1 MIFHRF
7 LDTMKLSRRQF
18 LAVSAV
24 AGLGVIGGYL
34 YVFSGKRRAPLI
46 PPGDNGTVSDASKVY
61 MVETTDRGEGTRMLL
76 GEFGDIDF
84 RDKSVALKANFNSA
98 DPPPAS
104 THLDTLEELVGYLR
118 DAGAGDVTLAERSG
132 MGDTGAVLESMG
144 VNDLGERLGF
154 TVISLDDLPAE
165 GWEKVEADW
174 LSWKDGFYIAKVFRE
189 ADRVIQTCCLKTHR
203 YGGHFTMSLKNSV
216 GLVAKKAPGDSH
228 DYMQELH
235 TSPLQRVMIGEIN
248 AFYAIDLAV
257 MDAVEAFTTGGPDKG
272 DLVRPGLMLA
282 SRDRVALDAVGVAI
296 LRSYGST
303 RDVMKG
309 DIFELDQIRRAAEI
323 GVGVSSAEDI
333 ELVPL
338 NDGAVEKVE
347 EIKGFLSG

>member
-1 MIFHRF
+1 
-7 LDTMKLSRRQF
+7 MKLSRRQF

-34 YVFSGKRRAPLI
+34 YILSGERRDPVV
-46 PPGDNGTVSDASKVY
+46 PPTDDGDGSSVSGASQVY
-61 MVETTDRGEGTRMLL
+61 VVETSDRGEGVRMLL
-76 GEFGDIDF
+76 GEFEDIDF

-104 THLDTLEELVGYLR
+104 THLDTLEALMGYLR
-118 DAGAGDVTLAERSG
+118 GAGAGDVTLAERSG
-132 MGDTGAVLESMG
+132 MGNTGAVLESMG

-154 TVISLDDLPAE
+154 TVISLEDLDAD
-165 GWEKVEADW
+165 GWEKIGADW
-174 LSWKDGFYIAKVFRE
+174 LSWRDGFYIARVFRE

-216 GLVAKKAPGDSH
+216 GLVAKSVPGDSH

-235 TSPLQRVMIGEIN
+235 GSPRQRIMIGEIN
-248 AFYAIDLAV
+248 AFYDVDLIV
-257 MDAVEAFTTGGPDKG
+257 MDAVEAFVTGGPDTG

-303 RDVMKG
+303 RDVMG
-309 DIFELDQIRRAAEI
+309 GNVFELDQIRRAAEI
-323 GVGVSSAEDI
+323 GVGASSVEDI

-338 NDGAVEKVE
+338 NDGAVERVE
-347 EIKGFLSG
+347 EIMGYLSS